1 MRRKHL
7 MEILWR
13 GMMGKAMLA
22 CFGFCIACTHPLGDR
37 SGADAADVRHDD
49 VVGLGG
55 KDPADTAD
63 AQSGEVDS
71 AAGDSGA
78 TADLLDGHTGLTETA
93 MSTRDGLSSDVGDA
107 PALETSNPW
116 LDSGWIIDGPCSDN
130 PSNLMQVLATSLGSP
145 FCSRTASNQPEGYI
159 DFDSNGLV
167 TFITGYR
174 VPADKDAW
182 VASLAAYRWPC
193 LAGQIIAY
201 GCSL

>member
-1 MRRKHL
+1 
-7 MEILWR
+7 MENLWQ
-13 GMMGKAMLA
+13 GMVGKAMLA
-22 CFGFCIACTHPLGDR
+22 CFGFCFACTHPLGNR
-37 SGADAADVRHDD
+37 SGADAADVRRDG

-55 KDPADTAD
+55 EAPADMAY
-63 AQSGEVDS
+63 AQPGEVDSAPDS

-78 TADLLDGHTGLTETA
+78 AADLLDGHTSLTETA
-93 MSTRDGLSSDVGDA
+93 MATHDGLSSDGGDA

-159 DFDSNGLV
+159 DFDSDGRV
-167 TFITGYR
+167 TSITGDR